1 MIYYD
6 KLLVVSFFFFFF
18 SFFGY
23 VESLEDGVE
32 KPMEMNENM
41 NEKMLWI
48 RIIYMLFDRPRMY

>member
-6 KLLVVSFFFFFF
+6 KLLVVSFFFFF

-32 KPMEMNENM
+32 KPMEMNENG

-48 RIIYMLFDRPRMY
+48 RIIYTLFDRSRMY

>member
-6 KLLVVSFFFFFF
+6 KLLVVSFFFFF

-23 VESLEDGVE
+23 VESLEDDVE
-32 KPMEMNENM
+32 KPMEMNENG

-48 RIIYMLFDRPRMY
+48 RIIYTLLDRPRMY